1 MGKKDKEHRKKVAK
15 RNQKIASEKVRMQ
28 REFNAILQERMNQMK
43 KEDLK
48 VQVGDSPVN
57 FDVVQ
62 P

>member
-15 RNQKIASEKVRMQ
+15 RNQKIASEKIRMQ

-48 VQVGDSPVN
+48 VQAGETPID
-57 FDVVQ
+57 FDVV
-62 P
+62 